1 MDTTS
6 FKFVFCPAKY
16 GWNEA
21 LALNCMKLLKE
32 NEEEED
38 GRMNETRGNGRFES
52 QFAEITGTER
62 DADAL
67 SRHFMLCPQIITL
80 LVNVESDTGVT
91 GVVGK
96 PLKDALFGDEEVS
109 KLSLTNR
116 DVSNKVWFLRRS
128 LYYSPRNTAF
138 LSGKHGRLGNESQVR
153 VLSSDV
159 CALILSLSMKP

>member
-1 MDTTS
+1 MDTTSS

-21 LALNCMKLLKE
+21 LALNCMKFLKE
-32 NEEEED
+32 DEEEVS
-38 GRMNETRGNGRFES
+38 GRMDETRGNGRFTS
-52 QFAEITGTER
+52 QFTEITGTER

-67 SRHFMLCPQIITL
+67 SRHFMLCPDIITL
-80 LVNVESDTGVT
+80 LIREDSDT

-96 PLKDALFGDEEVS
+96 PLKDALFGDEEFS
-109 KLSLTNR
+109 
-116 DVSNKVWFLRRS
+116 RRS
-128 LYYSPRNTAF
+128 LSNNDVSRKIWLLRKSLYFSARNTAF
-138 LSGKHGRLGNESQVR
+138 LSGRHERLGNESQVR